1 MNQEV
6 MNLFNPTGPAQTFDQ
21 IRISIASPERIL
33 SWSFG
38 EIKKPETINYRTF
51 KPERDGLFCARIF
64 GPIKDYEC
72 LCGKY
77 KRMKYKGIVC
87 EKCGVEVTL
96 SKVRR
101 ERMGHIELASPVA
114 HIWFLK
120 SLPSRIGLLMDMT
133 LKELERVLYF
143 ESFIVTEPGLTPL
156 KERQLLTEEEYLQAQ
171 DEYGEDSFTA
181 GIGAEAIRELL
192 AAIDLEKVA
201 EHLRIEIAEATTELK
216 PKKLAKRLKV
226 VEAFIHSG
234 NRPEWMI
241 MTVVPVIPPELR
253 PLVPLDG
260 GRFAT
265 SDLND
270 LYRRVIN
277 RNNRLKRLME
287 LRAPDIIIRNEKRM
301 LQESV
306 DALFDNGR
314 RGRVI
319 TGANRRPLKS
329 LADMLKGKQGRFRQ
343 NLLGKRVDYSG
354 RSVIVVGP
362 ELKLH
367 QCGLPKKMAL
377 ELFKPFIYSRLD
389 AKGLAA
395 TVKQAKKL
403 VEKERPE
410 VWDILDEVIREHPV
424 LLNRAPTLHR
434 LGIQGFEPVLIEG
447 KAIQLHPLVCAAFNA
462 DFDGDQMAVHVPL
475 SLEAQLEARVLMMS
489 TNNILSPA
497 NGKPIIVP
505 SQDIVLGLYYM
516 TQEKSNELGEGMAFS
531 EVWEIE
537 HALQEK
543 AVTLHAKIKARV
555 TSVNEEG
562 EEVTEIL
569 DTTPGRFILGK
580 MLPKNKN
587 VPYSLVNRL
596 LTKKEISH
604 VIDVVYR
611 HCGQKETVI
620 FCDHIMERGFK
631 EAAKA
636 GISFGKDDMV
646 IPDSKHALV
655 DESLAKTKEYQQQ
668 YIDGLITQGEKYNK
682 VVDEWAKC
690 TDRVADEMMKR
701 ISSTT
706 TNDDTGRENEVN
718 SIYMMSD
725 SGARGSAA
733 QMKQLA
739 GMRGLMAKPSGEI
752 IETPIISNFKEG
764 LSVMEYFNSTHGA
777 RKGLADTAL
786 KTANS
791 GYLTRRLVD
800 VAQDCIIREDDCG
813 TSEGL
818 TLEAVLD
825 GGEVIETLGERLLG
839 RNTLDDI
846 VDPRTDEVIV
856 KAGSL
861 MDEADIERIEEA
873 GVQSA
878 RVRSVLT
885 CEAEHGVCAACYGRD
900 LARGTPVNMGE
911 AVGVIAAQ
919 SIGEPGTQLTMR
931 TFHIGGIAQAAE
943 QSFIEASHDGVIKI
957 VNHDI
962 VTDSDGAKIVMGRNT
977 QILVVEPSSD
987 KVLASNKVTYGT
999 RLRVD
1004 EGDQVERGQ
1013 RLCEWD
1019 PYTTPI
1025 ITEKEGTVKFEDVVD
1040 GISVKDVADEATGI
1054 SNKVVVDWRSSPRGA
1069 DLKPAISLADDKGEI
1084 LTQDSGNQARY
1095 LLSVDAIL
1103 SVEDGEDVKVGDV
1116 LARIP
1121 LEGAKTKDITGGLP
1135 RVAELFEARKPKDH
1149 AVIAEISGI
1158 VEFGRDYKN
1167 KRRISI
1173 RPPEEDADPVEYL
1186 IPKGKHI
1193 QVQEGDFIEKGEY
1206 LLDGNPAPHDILRIN
1221 GVADLADYLVQEIQE
1236 VYRLQGVKINDKHIE
1251 VIVRQMLQKIEIETI
1266 GDSDYLAAEQVDLAE
1281 FEEVNKKLVEEGKEP
1296 ATGKPVL
1303 LGITKASLQ
1312 TRSFISAASFQETT
1326 RVLTEAAVAGKYDSL
1341 EGLKENVI
1349 VGRLIPA
1356 GTGGMLDTH
1365 KHVAME
1371 RDKVAL
1377 EERAAA
1383 EQELPQIPAE
1393 ALAPVADAAP
1403 DAVPTPD
1410 VTPDDSMPP
1419 A

>member
-6 MNLFNPTGPAQTFDQ
+6 MNLFNPTTPAQTFDQ
-21 IRISIASPERIL
+21 IKISIASPERIH
-33 SWSFG
+33 SWSYG

-77 KRMKYKGIVC
+77 KRMKYKGIIC

-101 ERMGHIELASPVA
+101 ERMGHIELAAPVA

-120 SLPSRIGLLMDMT
+120 SLPSRIGMLLDMT
-133 LKELERVLYF
+133 LKDLERVLYF
-143 ESFIVTEPGLTPL
+143 ENYIVLEPGLTSL
-156 KERQLLTEEEYLQAQ
+156 KERQLLTEEELLDAQ
-171 DEYGEDSFTA
+171 DQHGEDSFTA
-181 GIGAEAIRELL
+181 KIGAEAIRDILEAL
-192 AAIDLEKVA
+192 DLEKTAA
-201 EHLRIEIAEATTELK
+201 ELRVEIAESTSELK
-216 PKKLAKRLKV
+216 PKKLAKRLKLI
-226 VEAFIHSG
+226 EAFIESG
-234 NRPEWMI
+234 NKPEWMI

-319 TGANRRPLKS
+319 TGANKRPLKS

-377 ELFKPFIYSRLD
+377 ELFKPFIYSRLE
-389 AKGLAA
+389 AKGLST

-403 VEKERPE
+403 VEKEKPE

-434 LGIQGFEPVLIEG
+434 LGIQAFEPTLIEG

-489 TNNILSPA
+489 TNNILHPA
-497 NGKPIIVP
+497 NGSPIIVP
-505 SQDIVLGLYYM
+505 SQDIVLGLYYV
-516 TQEKSNELGEGMAFS
+516 TIEKQNEPGEGMVFS
-531 EVWEIE
+531 SISEIE
-537 HALQEK
+537 HALAAK
-543 AVTLHAKIKARV
+543 AVTLHAKVKARYTTKDADGKDLTQV
-555 TSVNEEG
+555 V
-562 EEVTEIL
+562 
-569 DTTPGRFILGK
+569 DTTPGRMLVGEL
-580 MLPKNKN
+580 LPKHPN
-587 VPYSLVNRL
+587 VPFDLVNRL
-596 LTKKEISH
+596 LTKREISKM
-604 VIDVVYR
+604 IDVVYR
-611 HCGQKETVI
+611 HCGQKDTVI
-620 FCDHIMERGFK
+620 FCDQIMALGFRQ
-631 EAAKA
+631 AFRA

-646 IPDSKHALV
+646 IPEEKSKLV
-655 DESLAKTKEYQQQ
+655 EETRSLTTEYEQQ

-682 VVDEWAKC
+682 VVDAWAKC
-690 TDRVADEMMKR
+690 TDRVADVMMQKISAVQIDAETKR
-701 ISSTT
+701 EKQI
-706 TNDDTGRENEVN
+706 N
-718 SIYMMSD
+718 SIYMMAH
-725 SGARGSAA
+725 SGARGSPA

-764 LSVMEYFNSTHGA
+764 LTVLEYFNSTHGA

-800 VAQDCIIREDDCG
+800 VAQDSIITEEDCG
-813 TSEGL
+813 TS
-818 TLEAVLD
+818 
-825 GGEVIETLGERLLG
+825 GGITVQAVIESGDVLVSLGTRVLG
-839 RNTLDDI
+839 RTTAEDVMNPATGTVLLPKNHLI
-846 VDPRTDEVIV
+846 
-856 KAGSL
+856 
-861 MDEADIERIEEA
+861 DEADVDLIEEA
-873 GVQSA
+873 NVQA
-878 RVRSVLT
+878 MKIRSVLT
-885 CEAEHGVCAACYGRD
+885 CEAQNGVCAACYGRD

-931 TFHIGGIAQAAE
+931 TFHIGGTAQVADN
-943 QSFIEASHDGVIKI
+943 SYIESNHAGTIKI
-957 VNHDI
+957 VNRN
-962 VTDSDGAKIVMGRNT
+962 VVKDSNGVLVVMGRNV
-977 QILVVEPSSD
+977 QVQVIDEHGGER
-987 KVLASNKVTYGT
+987 ASHKLTYGS
-999 RLRVD
+999 RLKVD
-1004 EGDQVERGQ
+1004 DGATIARGQ
-1013 RLCEWD
+1013 RIAEWD
-1019 PYTTPI
+1019 PYTMPI
-1025 ITEKEGTVKFEDVVD
+1025 LTEVNGTVEFEDLVD
-1040 GISVKDVADEATGI
+1040 GVSIREVADEATGI
-1054 SNKVVVDWRSSPRGA
+1054 SSRVVVDWRASPRGSE
-1069 DLKPAISLADDKGEI
+1069 LRPAVIVKDAKGKIMKLA
-1084 LTQDSGNQARY
+1084 SGNDARY

-1103 SVEDGEDVKVGDV
+1103 SVENGATVHAGDV

-1121 LEGAKTKDITGGLP
+1121 TEGAKTRDITGGLP
-1135 RVAELFEARKPKDH
+1135 RVAELFEARRPKDH
-1149 AVIAEISGI
+1149 AIIAEVTGR
-1158 VEFGRDYKN
+1158 VEFGKDYKN
-1167 KRRISI
+1167 KRRIIVHPSD
-1173 RPPEEDADPVEYL
+1173 ESLEPVEYL

-1193 QVQEGDFIEKGEY
+1193 SVQEGDIIEKGEFI
-1206 LLDGNPAPHDILRIN
+1206 LDGHPAPHDILAIS
-1221 GVADLADYLVQEIQE
+1221 GVEELAAYLVNEVQD
-1236 VYRLQGVKINDKHIE
+1236 VYRLQGVSINDKHIE
-1251 VIVRQMLQKIEIETI
+1251 VIVRNMLQKVEITHPGESITLP
-1266 GDSDYLAAEQVDLAE
+1266 GEQMDRTE
-1281 FEEVNKKLVEEGKEP
+1281 FDEMNAKLEAQGK
-1296 ATGKPVL
+1296 ATASASPVL

-1326 RVLTEAAVAGKYDSL
+1326 RVLTEAAVSGKVDQL
-1341 EGLKENVI
+1341 IGLKENVI

-1356 GTGGMLDTH
+1356 GTGGMLQRLRGEAQARDE
-1365 KHVAME
+1365 KILEDQVAANP
-1371 RDKVAL
+1371 VVT
-1377 EERAAA
+1377 
-1383 EQELPQIPAE
+1383 PE
-1393 ALAPVADAAP
+1393 AVETAGDAA
-1403 DAVPTPD
+1403 
-1410 VTPDDSMPP
+1410 
-1419 A
+1419 